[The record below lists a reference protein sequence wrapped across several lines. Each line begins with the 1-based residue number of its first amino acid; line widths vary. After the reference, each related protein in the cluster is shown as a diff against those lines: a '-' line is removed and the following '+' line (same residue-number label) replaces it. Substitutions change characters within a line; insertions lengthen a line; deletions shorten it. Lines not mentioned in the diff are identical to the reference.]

1 VFALRWELEALTKL
15 GSSME
20 SVVKSAAWTVA
31 KKEIIARTIFASLM
45 EALWPI
51 TLLKVS
57 KVVDN
62 PFSVGMSRA
71 DKAGLVLA
79 DALINKAQ
87 GERPVTLIG
96 YSLGARLIFSCLMS
110 LAERRAFGL
119 VESCV
124 LIGTPAPSDAAVW
137 RAMRSVVSGRLINVY
152 SENDYILAFLYRTF
166 SIQYGVAG
174 LEEAQDVKGIE
185 NVNVSKMV
193 SGHLRYQY
201 LVGSILEKIGF
212 EDIDVDEVSR
222 EEETLALLEEQEKKE
237 EEKKTGENISPEKE
251 AAQMEK
257 DVKEKT
263 DKTMMQ
269 NLAERLHIG

>member
-1 VFALRWELEALTKL
+1 
-15 GSSME
+15 
-20 SVVKSAAWTVA
+20 
-31 KKEIIARTIFASLM
+31 M

-62 PFSVGMSRA
+62 PFSVGMSRS

-96 YSLGARLIFSCLMS
+96 YSLGARLIYSCLMS
-110 LAERRAFGL
+110 LAERRALGL
-119 VESCV
+119 VESAV

-137 RAMRSVVSGRLINVY
+137 RALRSVVSGRLINVY
-152 SENDYILAFLYRTF
+152 SENDFILAFLYRTF

-174 LEEAQDVKGIE
+174 LQEAQDVKGIE
-185 NVNVSKMV
+185 NVDVSQMV

-201 LVGSILEKIGF
+201 SVGSILEKIGF
-212 EDIDVDEVSR
+212 EDINVEEVAR
-222 EEETLALLEEQEKKE
+222 EEETLALLEEQDKKE
-237 EEKKTGENISPEKE
+237 EEKKSGAKVDPEKE

-257 DVKEKT
+257 DIKEKT
-263 DKTMMQ
+263 DKNMMHWA
-269 NLAERLHIG
+269 AEKLHLG